1 MITKGAHHLIRTQL
15 VLGVQL
21 DDFDYRL
28 FLREYHKD
36 LRTRFPSEDFPAYAP
51 NDVLDSLIPRL
62 EPQGL
67 GKTAGGRFEALRR
80 FALRTN
86 RLDLAMT
93 ASDFGSFEQRN
104 SPYSFDRASYHLG
117 RVVCSA
123 RLKMEYPGYN
133 PFKATRQWKVDFV
146 RDHLDDVFEV
156 MPDYMWWAM
165 HDQRDSIAN
174 ALLPEQLDEA
184 RRRIQSAGY
193 KVQSLGLYLTTLE
206 TMHASDE
213 EIPA

>member
-1 MITKGAHHLIRTQL
+1 MIEKGAHHLIRTNL

-36 LRTRFPSEDFPAYAP
+36 LRQRFPSDDFPAYAP

-62 EPQGL
+62 EPDGL
-67 GKTAGGRFEALRR
+67 GKGAGGRFEALRR
-80 FALRTN
+80 FAVRTS

-93 ASDFGSFEQRN
+93 ASDFGNFEQRT
-104 SPYSFDRASYHLG
+104 SPYSFDRAFFHLG
-117 RVVCSA
+117 RVICSA

-133 PFKATRQWKVDFV
+133 PFKATRQWNIDFV
-146 RDHLDDVFEV
+146 RDHLDNVLEV

-174 ALLPEQLDEA
+174 ALVPEQLDEA
-184 RRRIQSAGY
+184 RRRIESAGY
-193 KVQSLGLYLTTLE
+193 KVSSFGLYLTTLE
-206 TMHASDE
+206 TMHSADD